1 MVYDY
6 QKFMDSPLIRMNDTP
21 QGDGNAC
28 LLVFISLV
36 IISNKNEWYSA
47 RRRKPYNRLYTWCKF
62 KKQKIRM
69 NDTPQG
75 DGNVSIN
82 SFFKAKSNI
91 IRMNDTP

>member
-1 MVYDY
+1 MILR
-6 QKFMDSPLIRMNDTP
+6 KETET
-21 QGDGNAC
+21 
-28 LLVFISLV
+28 LVFHKHLLCLHIL
-36 IISNKNEWYSA
+36 
-47 RRRKPYNRLYTWCKF
+47 L
-62 KKQKIRM
+62 IRM